1 MTDKSKIPLPA
12 IAANSG
18 PFKILD
24 GKYSS
29 NYCIYPDKKT
39 NGVLSVPLE
48 DKPDHLAIRLHEYGH
63 LQLISSGFHAHDL
76 SRIARD
82 KNLNDS
88 WFQGCLD
95 VIVNAFLIRRGCA
108 EIANLPLSIPDK
120 NWPTLEMTK
129 VFLRSANL
137 KVESKVKSRVSEVI
151 SKEDLEF
158 LREVAIK
165 LDHYSLQA
173 KLPVKEFFSLIRKLT
188 KRFGENWGDD
198 VDWGTLED
206 KNYEELPIETPGSL
220 IDTASE
226 NEINHLLKSMSKKGK
241 LKPEVKKLLGEWTED
256 RIYWNKWGKMSIAS
270 LPLVEAHP
278 TRKNARKIHP
288 GFVGAFRYPHRALL
302 PASDGMAFAYR
313 KKAKGGTIL
322 IDCSGSMGLSIRDIT
337 VFLNHAPMLTVAAY
351 TSNDDYKT
359 GSLGIF
365 IKNGMLA
372 SKASIRN
379 WRKSRSDGNVI
390 DGPAIRWLIK
400 QNRPHV
406 WISDGCVTGIN
417 DDSSGNLDL
426 EIMLLKKIGRI
437 KQYQTIRSC
446 LKAFKT
452 GFTELDEIDE

>member
-1 MTDKSKIPLPA
+1 MTDKSNIPLPA

-24 GKYSS
+24 SKNGS
-29 NYCIYPDKKT
+29 NYCIYPNKKIS
-39 NGVLSVPLE
+39 GILSVPLE

-63 LQLISSGFHAHDL
+63 LQLISSGFHAYDL
-76 SRIARD
+76 SRIAYN
-82 KNLNDS
+82 KNLNDP

-95 VIVNAFLIRRGCA
+95 VIVNAFLIRQGCE

-120 NWPTLEMTK
+120 NWSTQEMAK
-129 VFLRSANL
+129 VFLRSAGL
-137 KVESKVKSRVSEVI
+137 KLESKVRSRVSKVI
-151 SKEDLEF
+151 SKEDIEF
-158 LREVAIK
+158 LREAAIK

-188 KRFGENWGDD
+188 KRFGENWGHD
-198 VDWGTLED
+198 VNWGTLED
-206 KNYEELPIETPGSL
+206 EDGEEVLSETMKTL

-241 LKPEVKKLLGEWTED
+241 LKPKVKKLLGEWTED

-322 IDCSGSMGLSIRDIT
+322 IDCSSSMGLSIGDIT

-351 TSNDDYKT
+351 ASNDDYKT

-372 SKASIRN
+372 NKASIRD
-379 WRKSRSDGNVI
+379 WHKSRSDGNVI

-400 QNRPHV
+400 QNRPRI
-406 WISDGCVTGIN
+406 WISDGQVTGIG
-417 DDSSGNLDL
+417 DRRSDNLDL
-426 EIMLLKKIGRI
+426 EIMLLKKVGSI
-437 KQYQTIRSC
+437 KQYETMKI
-446 LKAFKT
+446 A
-452 GFTELDEIDE
+452 